1 MIARHPYVTSIRAV
15 AVRDVLDAEGE
26 LLRQQAGDAAAG
38 AGDTDAE
45 GAQRPRWWP
54 SHAAM
59 EAPDSFL
66 CPVTHDLME
75 EPVVTSDGMTYERE
89 AIEEWLRD
97 HDISPLTGERLAH
110 TQLTPNLV
118 LRSLIQEYR
127 EAQG

>member
-1 MIARHPYVTSIRAV
+1 
-15 AVRDVLDAEGE
+15 
-26 LLRQQAGDAAAG
+26 
-38 AGDTDAE
+38 
-45 GAQRPRWWP
+45 
-54 SHAAM
+54 
-59 EAPDSFL
+59 
-66 CPVTHDLME
+66 ME

>member
-1 MIARHPYVTSIRAV
+1 MVWASPRKPAPPKTPPAV
-15 AVRDVLDAEGE
+15 AATPPEPPRVVAPAAVAPPAPAEATLRASKLPPDVVGPIT
-26 LLRQQAGDAAAG
+26 QVSMSG
-38 AGDTDAE
+38 
-45 GAQRPRWWP
+45 
-54 SHAAM
+54 
-59 EAPDSFL
+59 
-66 CPVTHDLME
+66 PVTAADRF
-75 EPVVTSDGMTYERE
+75 TYERE